1 LSLEE
6 KSLRETLLTLFLE
19 IDHGDSS
26 PMNHDIDNSPTPPS
40 VSSVG
45 TTVVPTRID
54 FGKGGDGGI

>member
-1 LSLEE
+1 MSLEE

-40 VSSVG
+40 VSSR
-45 TTVVPTRID
+45 TD